1 MSNVIFGVWV
11 QDKLAKPAVTRWTSL
26 DVLGAFRGA
35 ARSRGG
41 PKDGGSSVLPVGATG
56 RKCRFRLD
64 CAALGLT
71 VLPRAVRQLA
81 DAYSDLYRRG

>member
-1 MSNVIFGVWV
+1 MSNVIVGVRV

-35 ARSRGG
+35 VRSRGG
-41 PKDGGSSVLPVGATG
+41 PNDGGSLVLPVGATG
-56 RKCRFRLD
+56 RRGRFRLD
-64 CAALGLT
+64 CVALGLT
-71 VLPRAVRQLA
+71 VLSRAVRQLA